1 MRKNKEEIFREIDA
15 HLQKSAKE
23 YYSDFYIGITNDIER
38 RLFSEHKVS
47 KTNGWWI
54 WCESLDKSVA
64 QEIEE
69 YYLDKG
75 MKGDTGGGQD
85 DSRYVYCYE
94 ITRYTEE

>member
-1 MRKNKEEIFREIDA
+1 MRKTKEEIIRDIDA
-15 HLQKSAKE
+15 HLQKSVKE

-47 KTNGWWI
+47 KTSGWWI
-54 WCESLDKSVA
+54 WCEGLDKSVA
-64 QEIEE
+64 QEVEE
-69 YYLDKG
+69 YYLNKG

-85 DSRYVYCYE
+85 SSHYVYCYE